1 MQIIFVLLSI
11 QNPIKCETDFLYA
24 ASHTEP
30 YYHVSIIIYSD
41 IMLLSDS
48 CFTVAELCLHFPW
61 RLQMLKLCVHSE
73 MIGDI
78 Y

>member
-1 MQIIFVLLSI
+1 MQITFVLLPTENLI
-11 QNPIKCETDFLYA
+11 ECETDFLYP
-24 ASHTEP
+24 ASPAEP

-48 CFTVAELCLHFPW
+48 YFTVAELCLHFPW
-61 RLQMLKLCVHSE
+61 RLQTLNLCVHSE